1 MFLPKRIASYGQIVV
16 DKTSLMCK
24 EWEDGSV
31 MDIHKEMMNVTLRII
46 CKSGMNHEIDSEEA
60 SKFSSALEVSKKYFK
75 RLQHPIGHIL
85 DHFEILPKVH
95 KSRESI
101 KSLDS
106 IVYPLIEDRKKTI
119 SMYEGE
125 GSSRQLDK
133 EDELLSRLIQAQL
146 LSTIKSKVEQ
156 NNEID
161 KNQSNTISDLNPM
174 TDQQIR
180 DNVMTMLTAGHETTS
195 NAVTWTYYLIS
206 QHPEVEQKM
215 FEEIDS
221 VLLKNRDGKK
231 KIYRNPTINLPK
243 FKYIEKIFRES
254 MHIYPPVW
262 SIGRLVEE
270 DYLIDKYTI
279 PKGSSILMSQYIIHH
294 HSRYYDNPSEFNPDR
309 LTDEF
314 KRHLPRFSYFPF
326 GGGIRGCIGESF
338 AWQEG
343 ILLIATVSSY
353 WKLELTQMKK
363 LEWIPQSYLIQKM
376 A

>member
-1 MFLPKRIASYGQIVV
+1 MFLPKRIASYRQIVV

-180 DNVMTMLTAGHETTS
+180 DNVITMLIAGHQTIS
-195 NAVTWTYYLIS
+195 NAVT
-206 QHPEVEQKM
+206 
-215 FEEIDS
+215 
-221 VLLKNRDGKK
+221 
-231 KIYRNPTINLPK
+231 
-243 FKYIEKIFRES
+243 
-254 MHIYPPVW
+254 
-262 SIGRLVEE
+262 
-270 DYLIDKYTI
+270 
-279 PKGSSILMSQYIIHH
+279 
-294 HSRYYDNPSEFNPDR
+294 
-309 LTDEF
+309 
-314 KRHLPRFSYFPF
+314 
-326 GGGIRGCIGESF
+326 
-338 AWQEG
+338 
-343 ILLIATVSSY
+343 
-353 WKLELTQMKK
+353 
-363 LEWIPQSYLIQKM
+363 
-376 A
+376 

>member
-1 MFLPKRIASYGQIVV
+1 MFLPKRIASYGEIVV

-133 EDELLSRLIQAQL
+133 EDDLLSRLIQAQL
-146 LSTIKSKVEQ
+146 LSTF
-156 NNEID
+156 
-161 KNQSNTISDLNPM
+161 NQKWNKIM
-174 TDQQIR
+174 K
-180 DNVMTMLTAGHETTS
+180 LT
-195 NAVTWTYYLIS
+195 
-206 QHPEVEQKM
+206 
-215 FEEIDS
+215 
-221 VLLKNRDGKK
+221 R
-231 KIYRNPTINLPK
+231 INLTQ
-243 FKYIEKIFRES
+243 YQT
-254 MHIYPPVW
+254 
-262 SIGRLVEE
+262 
-270 DYLIDKYTI
+270 LI
-279 PKGSSILMSQYIIHH
+279 P
-294 HSRYYDNPSEFNPDR
+294 
-309 LTDEF
+309 
-314 KRHLPRFSYFPF
+314 
-326 GGGIRGCIGESF
+326 
-338 AWQEG
+338 
-343 ILLIATVSSY
+343 
-353 WKLELTQMKK
+353 
-363 LEWIPQSYLIQKM
+363 
-376 A
+376 

>member
-1 MFLPKRIASYGQIVV
+1 
-16 DKTSLMCK
+16 
-24 EWEDGSV
+24 
-31 MDIHKEMMNVTLRII
+31 
-46 CKSGMNHEIDSEEA
+46 
-60 SKFSSALEVSKKYFK
+60 
-75 RLQHPIGHIL
+75 
-85 DHFEILPKVH
+85 
-95 KSRESI
+95 
-101 KSLDS
+101 
-106 IVYPLIEDRKKTI
+106 
-119 SMYEGE
+119 MYEGE

-133 EDELLSRLIQAQL
+133 EDDLLSRLIQAQL

-161 KNQSNTISDLNPM
+161 KDQSNTISDLNPM

-180 DNVMTMLTAGHETTS
+180 DNVITMLIAGHETTS

-254 MHIYPPVW
+254 MRIYPPVW

-294 HSRYYDNPSEFNPDR
+294 HSR
-309 LTDEF
+309 
-314 KRHLPRFSYFPF
+314 
-326 GGGIRGCIGESF
+326 
-338 AWQEG
+338 
-343 ILLIATVSSY
+343 
-353 WKLELTQMKK
+353 
-363 LEWIPQSYLIQKM
+363 
-376 A
+376 

>member
-1 MFLPKRIASYGQIVV
+1 LFLPKRIASYGQIVV

-106 IVYPLIEDRKKTI
+106 IVYSLIEDRKKTI

-174 TDQQIR
+174 TDQQVR
-180 DNVMTMLTAGHETTS
+180 DNVMTMLIAGHETTS

-206 QHPEVEQKM
+206 QHPEVEKKY
-215 FEEIDS
+215 
-221 VLLKNRDGKK
+221 LKK
-231 KIYRNPTINLPK
+231 
-243 FKYIEKIFRES
+243 
-254 MHIYPPVW
+254 
-262 SIGRLVEE
+262 
-270 DYLIDKYTI
+270 
-279 PKGSSILMSQYIIHH
+279 
-294 HSRYYDNPSEFNPDR
+294 
-309 LTDEF
+309 
-314 KRHLPRFSYFPF
+314 
-326 GGGIRGCIGESF
+326 
-338 AWQEG
+338 
-343 ILLIATVSSY
+343 
-353 WKLELTQMKK
+353 
-363 LEWIPQSYLIQKM
+363 
-376 A
+376 